1 VGKIEGHCKF
11 VLTEMLLLSELT
23 LYYFDIFHSL
33 QCRGSEHAI
42 STEEVEVGKWAKSM
56 ALKSQRKPS
65 APPSARASGRF
76 SFMSAHTANS
86 F

>member
-1 VGKIEGHCKF
+1 
-11 VLTEMLLLSELT
+11 MLLLSELT

-42 STEEVEVGKWAKSM
+42 STEEVEVGKWAKSV
-56 ALKSQRKPS
+56 ASKSQRKPS
-65 APPSARASGRF
+65 APPSARASGRL
-76 SFMSAHTANS
+76 SFMSAHIANS